1 MLIFR
6 REFAFAQS
14 GNQGEERS
22 LRINASRRGRS
33 SSLTAVN
40 FSANP
45 RPGSTRRTIVSALI
59 CPSWTRNSS
68 LAVEPT
74 PLDLWVSR
82 NRPPRLIFRTRET
95 SSLPAQRQS
104 THTPSCVST
113 REVNLLEWKTDCCN
127 MCHHRLRAFQR
138 WRNAEVRRTSPA
150 GIVANDRSC
159 EAEGATLDRVPASQP
174 DKIDGRMLD
183 LRFYD
188 CNMKIDPTRRRVARQ
203 PLDVIR
209 EVKSPLHKWSD
220 WKLTRYLPPTSVRKR
235 IYAAV
240 SGNPCSRSAALA
252 VWKSRTRSAAFGL
265 FESATHLIL
274 CKSTGNSSWRSGPRN
289 CRFSNL

>member
-6 REFAFAQS
+6 RKFAFAQS
-14 GNQGEERS
+14 GNQGQERS

-45 RPGSTRRTIVSALI
+45 RPGSIRRTMVSALI

-82 NRPPRLIFRTRET
+82 NRPPRLILRTRET

-113 REVNLLEWKTDCCN
+113 RELNLLEWKRDCCN

-138 WRNAEVRRTSPA
+138 WRNAEVRRISRA
-150 GIVANDRSC
+150 GIVVNEGSC
-159 EAEGATLDRVPASQP
+159 EAEGATLDRVPASQLRNNRGRIV
-174 DKIDGRMLD
+174 DLSIDNCKI
-183 LRFYD
+183 
-188 CNMKIDPTRRRVARQ
+188 
-203 PLDVIR
+203 
-209 EVKSPLHKWSD
+209 
-220 WKLTRYLPPTSVRKR
+220 
-235 IYAAV
+235 
-240 SGNPCSRSAALA
+240 
-252 VWKSRTRSAAFGL
+252 
-265 FESATHLIL
+265 
-274 CKSTGNSSWRSGPRN
+274 
-289 CRFSNL
+289 